1 MGINETI
8 LEINCTAAQYFRDC
22 LSGPKGTKA
31 VDFLKDREI
40 SPAIIE
46 KFGIGFA
53 PDYRDTLCDVM
64 KDKGYA
70 RMELVKAGLAVREK
84 MGDKF
89 YDKFRNRVMFPIS
102 DVNGGVIAFT
112 GRRIDDEGAVWLN
125 SVDTPV
131 FHKDRDVFA
140 LSLAR
145 QAKTERL
152 ILVEGVMDVIA
163 LHQAGFEEAV
173 SVLGVTLTE
182 EHAKLMA
189 SCAKNVVI
197 VYDSDIL
204 GKSTSEAA
212 VQILKNAG
220 ITVKVICLEGAR
232 DPQEFLRK
240 RGATAFSSLIDN
252 DKH

>member
-8 LEINCTAAQYFRDC
+8 LEINCTAAQYFSDC
-22 LSGPKGTKA
+22 LSGPEGKKA
-31 VDFLKDREI
+31 VDFLKDHGI
-40 SPAIIE
+40 SPAIVE

-53 PDYRDTLCDVM
+53 PDYRDALCDAM
-64 KDKGYA
+64 KEKGCA

-102 DVNGGVIAFT
+102 DVNGGIVAFT

-152 ILVEGVMDVIA
+152 ILVESVMDVIA
-163 LHQAGFEEAV
+163 LHQAGFEDAV
-173 SVLGVTLTE
+173 SVLGVNLTR

-197 VYDSDIL
+197 VYDSDSL
-204 GKSTSEAA
+204 GKSTSDAA
-212 VQILKNAG
+212 VPILESTG
-220 ITVKVICLEGAR
+220 ITVKAISLEGAG
-232 DPQEFLRK
+232 DP
-240 RGATAFSSLIDN
+240 
-252 DKH
+252 